1 MVKAELLPSGEY
13 MMFNFQFVNLLFV
26 GIVDLKSVVP
36 SLWHFDSQTRV
47 LGLLV
52 AFASGWSVQ
61 VIVCTYV
68 LNHTSGAGVV
78 CSIVVAL
85 FGRVAPISLQ
95 GISLVDW

>member
-1 MVKAELLPSGEY
+1 MLS
-13 MMFNFQFVNLLFV
+13 
-26 GIVDLKSVVP
+26 
-36 SLWHFDSQTRV
+36 
-47 LGLLV
+47 LLV
-52 AFASGWSVQ
+52 ALASGWSVQ

-68 LNHTSGAGVV
+68 LNNTSGAGVV